1 MSAALNVNRA
11 IKMGYSADKRKRR
24 RQHRQAARQLM
35 GAGTLLNSKT
45 PRNSTPVWSLA
56 GTLPKRAPSEG
67 DTHGCQHHFRRFP
80 NPR

>member
-45 PRNSTPVWSLA
+45 PRNSTPGLVARWHLA
-56 GTLPKRAPSEG
+56 QARAI
-67 DTHGCQHHFRRFP
+67 
-80 NPR
+80 